1 MDYKQEKT
9 KILLIS
15 LIFSVFL
22 YFLTDDEF
30 VLFIPG
36 FILVFWKK
44 IEKILKNY
52 VNFKAKQEIPDFLY
66 QVSTYLHSLDL
77 IESIGKTK
85 TKYLDTKKLYLMLKN
100 TNDYKNVFSSFSSEY
115 PCFKSISN
123 VLMFILKTGKD
134 SKEILKNLANM
145 LKKEYIRSKELEIG
159 MLIEKYTLIFG
170 GGVIV
175 PIILGMMF
183 QFSQNLEFPD
193 QKQIDYSMFYYA
205 NTYYLLFYSI
215 IIGFFIGDKNRVFYI
230 LFLII
235 LTEFLF
241 HFSMSFNWLLI

>member
-9 KILLIS
+9 KILLIV
-15 LIFSVFL
+15 LVFSIFL
-22 YFLTDDEF
+22 YFLIENEL

-36 FILVFWKK
+36 FVLVFWKR
-44 IEKILKNY
+44 IERVLKDY
-52 VNFKAKQEIPDFLY
+52 INFKAKQEIPDFLY
-66 QVSTYLHSLDL
+66 QISTYLQSLDL

-85 TKYLDTKKLYLMLKN
+85 TKYLNTKKLYLMLKN
-100 TNDYKNVFSSFSSEY
+100 TNDYKKVFDSFNNEY
-115 PCFKSISN
+115 PCFKNVSN
-123 VLMFILKTGKD
+123 VLIFVLKTGKD

-159 MLIEKYTLIFG
+159 MLIEKYTLLFG
-170 GGVIV
+170 GGIVV

-193 QKQIDYSMFYYA
+193 QKQIDYSVFYYA
-205 NTYYLLFYSI
+205 NVYYLLFYSI
-215 IIGFFIGDKNRVFYI
+215 IIGFFIGGKNRIFYI

-235 LTEFLF
+235 STEFLF
-241 HFSMSFNWLLI
+241 HFSMNFNWLSI